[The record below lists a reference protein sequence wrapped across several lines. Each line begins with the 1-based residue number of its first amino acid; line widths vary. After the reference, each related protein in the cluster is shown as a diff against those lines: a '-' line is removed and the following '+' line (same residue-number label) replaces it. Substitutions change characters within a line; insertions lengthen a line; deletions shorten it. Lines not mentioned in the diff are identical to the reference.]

1 MDYGRYEAAGAAGP
15 PHTAIKILLAG
26 GFGVGKTTMVGAV
39 SEIRPLRTEEP
50 LTEQSMVTDSTAGV
64 EGKTTTTV
72 AMDFGRI
79 SLRDDLVLYL
89 FGTPGQERFWFMW
102 DELAVGALGAVVL
115 ADTRRLADCFPAV
128 DYFERR
134 QIPFIVAVNCFHGVA
149 AYAPED
155 VRIALDLDPG
165 FPVVLCDARSR
176 ESAKQVLIRLVEHV
190 LVIARDTRGQD
201 AGAGVSSATAGP
213 VTGAMPS

>member
-1 MDYGRYEAAGAAGP
+1 MAYGPFEPASAPGR

-39 SEIRPLRTEEP
+39 SEIKPLRTEEL
-50 LTEQSMVTDSTAGV
+50 LTDRSVLTDDTAGV

-79 SLRDDLVLYL
+79 SLREDLVLYL
-89 FGTPGQERFWFMW
+89 FGTPGQRRFWFMW
-102 DELAVGALGAVVL
+102 DELAIGALGAVVL

-134 QIPFIVAVNCFHGVA
+134 QIPFIVAVNCFDGSISHDPDDIRV
-149 AYAPED
+149 
-155 VRIALDLDPG
+155 ALDLDSAYPLI
-165 FPVVLCDARSR
+165 LCDARSK
-176 ESAKQVLIRLVEHV
+176 ESAKQVLISLVEHV
-190 LVIARDTRGQD
+190 LMTVENTPDQPEAATRG
-201 AGAGVSSATAGP
+201 
-213 VTGAMPS
+213 